1 MMKTNAKRK
10 NSAVKKLI
18 PAAGMLA
25 LSASMLAT
33 STYAWF
39 TMTREVKV
47 DGMVLKT
54 TVSGN
59 LLISDSNAGD
69 AYYGTQLSQSR
80 SAILEPVSSVNGVD
94 GTFFYTLDASADG
107 SKRKDL
113 ATDPFIAYTAGLENA
128 TNTTDYANKFS
139 EDYKVSKNNAAALI
153 TGLDRAEGYV
163 DYTFYLKALPDST
176 NNEIRMTKCNL
187 SYNDI
192 AIADNNDKAWR
203 IAVFAEST
211 DAETTTAT
219 PSDNTTK
226 SKGLYGIS
234 GATYFEGKAAS
245 ATNATSA
252 ATINSD
258 GCVIA
263 TGLTNATPAYYK
275 VVVRLWLEGQDTTC
289 KTDNYVDLNNQW
301 KLDAAFE
308 LVPSN
313 SATPAAIEAIG
324 TANKDTVT
332 DDVPDYTPPAGG

>member
-59 LLISDSNAGD
+59 LLISDSNQGD
-69 AYYGTQLSQSR
+69 AYYGTQLSQAR
-80 SAILEPVSSVNGVD
+80 SAILEPVSSVQGVD
-94 GTFFYTLDASADG
+94 STFFYTLDASADG

-113 ATDPFIAYTAGLENA
+113 ATAPFTAYTVGLGDA
-128 TNTTDYANKFS
+128 TDKTKYANKFS
-139 EDYKVSKNNAAALI
+139 EDYKVSKENANTLI
-153 TGLDRAEGYV
+153 TGLDRAVGYV
-163 DYTFYLKALPDST
+163 DYTFYLKALPDAT
-176 NNEIRMTKCNL
+176 NNEIRMTKCDL
-187 SYNDI
+187 SYNDA
-192 AIADNNDKAWR
+192 AITDTDDKAWR

-211 DAETTTAT
+211 SANTTSAT
-219 PSDNTTK
+219 PSDNASK

-245 ATNATSA
+245 ATDATSA
-252 ATINSD
+252 ATINSA
-258 GCVIA
+258 GCKIA

-275 VVVRLWLEGQDTTC
+275 VVVRLWLEGQDTSC

-308 LVPSN
+308 LVPSGDT
-313 SATPAAIEAIG
+313 TPAAIDAIG
-324 TANKDTVT
+324 TATKVTVT
-332 DDVPDYTPPAGG
+332 DDVPDYTP